1 MSPRWRTWAAN
12 AAFGLLVLAAAI
24 WAMVAAW
31 FHTGGVWRGAA
42 LGLLALAVIA
52 ILILRSRSRAQA
64 WVALALAALCVGVP
78 YALLQPRRDRDWAP
92 DVAHGITG
100 TVDGDRVT
108 LDNVRAFRWTDK
120 DHAAE
125 AWATQTVN
133 LNDLTS
139 LDLFTSTWNG
149 PKIAHVL
156 ASFGFADGRHIVFS
170 VEIRREK
177 GEVYSTLGGFVRQF
191 EQVLIAADEEDIVKL
206 RTTDRGEDVNLYPI
220 ALSPEKRRELFLN
233 YLALGNDFAAHPR
246 WYNTVTGNCASSVYR
261 MVNDNIAPL
270 PFDWR
275 LLLTGGVPDYLNNLG
290 FLAGT
295 GTMEERRARAA
306 ISARAK
312 EIPAGADYST
322 WIRGN

>member
-1 MSPRWRTWAAN
+1 MRSRWPTWAAN
-12 AAFGLLVLAAAI
+12 AAFGLLVLAATL
-24 WAMVAAW
+24 WAMVVAWHHAA
-31 FHTGGVWRGAA
+31 GLWRGAA
-42 LGLLALAVIA
+42 LGLLALAAAA
-52 ILILRSRSRAQA
+52 ILILRSRSKGGA
-64 WVALALAALCVGVP
+64 WGAFALAALLVGIP
-78 YALLQPRRDRDWAP
+78 YALLQPRGDRDWAP
-92 DVAHGITG
+92 DVAHGVTG
-100 TVDGDRVT
+100 TVDGDIVT

-125 AWATQTVN
+125 AWKTETVN

-149 PKIAHVL
+149 PAIAHVL

-170 VEIRREK
+170 VEIRREQ

-220 ALSPEKRRELFLN
+220 ALSPEKRRALFLN
-233 YLALGNDFAAHPR
+233 YVALGNDLAAHPR

-290 FLAGT
+290 FLAGA
-295 GTMEERRARAA
+295 GTMEERRARSA
-306 ISARAK
+306 ISARAG